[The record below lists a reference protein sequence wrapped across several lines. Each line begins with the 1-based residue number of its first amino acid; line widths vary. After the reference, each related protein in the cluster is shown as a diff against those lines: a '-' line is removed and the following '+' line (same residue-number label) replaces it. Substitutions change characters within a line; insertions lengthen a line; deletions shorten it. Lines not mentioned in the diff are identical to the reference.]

1 MKSLLIST
9 VLIAT
14 MLISFNANSQS
25 VLFQSENN
33 IVSVQDNQLNPCIKK
48 IEAIEADGKVY
59 LKWIVNGEK
68 ENCFFYIQRSTD
80 GKNFETIA
88 LKQAV
93 GNSAK
98 LDLLYCYTD
107 QKTPDKTTY
116 YRIARC
122 YDCGLKL
129 YSELAMVT
137 PPTKEQEIIPVFASE

>member
-1 MKSLLIST
+1 MSSSLLFYNNIVAQSI
-9 VLIAT
+9 LFK
-14 MLISFNANSQS
+14 SDNS
-25 VLFQSENN
+25 

-48 IEAIEADGKVY
+48 IEAFEAEGKVY

-68 ENCFFYIQRSTD
+68 ENCFFYIQRSND
-80 GKNFETIA
+80 GINYETIA

-107 QKTPDKTTY
+107 EKTPEKTTY

-122 YDCGLKL
+122 FNCGLKL
-129 YSELAMVT
+129 YSELAMISPSV
-137 PPTKEQEIIPVFASE
+137 KENEISPVFAAE